1 MSLAE
6 RIAEQHLART
16 AGFDVMALS
25 VGETYENATWRVHR
39 YAMAF
44 RVEHL
49 VNAGKKGKKCIQFS
63 AHWPR
68 NPDDAVSEKLG
79 NTLEALAKRNAH
91 ANDFEKAFEEA
102 KPAGLVTD
110 VSWQRGVDVK
120 PGGFQPLF
128 IRGIHLTVKADYDG
142 FVIEDID
149 DENNEPTCIAKG
161 KKSVQQ
167 FFVWARENNKKIQ
180 VMTFHDIMN
189 AMDSQ
194 GIAYHSYCALDLAPD
209 HVAVQGDPEVAPEVR
224 VRLLLG
230 VFEDRIVVGSEV
242 VVGTVQGGQG
252 RLGLWGPLVPCFA
265 GVGQTGAV
273 PRFLHGGLV
282 GQKQGGVE
290 GDEVQESLVGGQGV
304 LRAFS
309 Y

>member
-63 AHWPR
+63 AHWTSG
-68 NPDDAVSEKLG
+68 NVNEKVAQSLG
-79 NTLEALAKRNAH
+79 DTLEALAKRNAN
-91 ANDFEKAFEEA
+91 ANDFEKAFEAAQKIVKDTNTKGDA
-102 KPAGLVTD
+102 KAADLVLD
-110 VSWQRGVDVK
+110 VSWERGVDVK

-194 GIAYHSYCALDLAPD
+194 GIAYHSYCALD
-209 HVAVQGDPEVAPEVR
+209 
-224 VRLLLG
+224 
-230 VFEDRIVVGSEV
+230 
-242 VVGTVQGGQG
+242 
-252 RLGLWGPLVPCFA
+252 
-265 GVGQTGAV
+265 
-273 PRFLHGGLV
+273 
-282 GQKQGGVE
+282 
-290 GDEVQESLVGGQGV
+290 
-304 LRAFS
+304 
-309 Y
+309 